1 MHFRAAFGKESEVL
15 IGNLGDKLIPQQEIL
30 RDVSDLKALANMHE
44 SLEWLAGRTK
54 AAFSNL
60 SASQSKY
67 RGIESQ
73 NEAGWKGPQS
83 PSHSNPLL
91 WAGTPPIDHVAQGSI
106 HGMGL

>member
-1 MHFRAAFGKESEVL
+1 MNFRAAFGKESEVL

-60 SASQSKY
+60 SAAQSKY
-67 RGIESQ
+67 KSTESQ
-73 NEAGWKGPQS
+73 NGVGRKRHQS
-83 PSHSNPLL
+83 PSLSSLL
-91 WAGTPPIDHVAQGSI
+91 SWARTLPTDLVAQGSV